1 MPTPVTVPGIP
12 YSNADVAEMQFAQ
25 YGNNLYMVHASH
37 PPAALVYDPETDA
50 WAYTELTLENGP
62 YLDRG
67 DGDEEI
73 SLWLESLVDR
83 ITLTSTTA
91 AEWTGLVANDLVEYA
106 IEGQKAIAKIVT
118 AGTNEITVEPL
129 PERSL
134 VLSKE
139 VYARGLYTGWDGT
152 DNIPTYNTT
161 ITGTGVQVAFS
172 NTQVITQQA
181 IGNYLRFADS
191 NGTYYWMLV
200 TGVGDIL
207 EQGAYGIIAY
217 GDILTV
223 DVPTGVVTQ
232 SPRTITATLKS
243 SDAAFFDAAR
253 DAGRLVRLNFNSKI
267 IHARISTAATDTAFV
282 TLSRTI
288 PYTIEGTRRVMDSV
302 TTDWRLGAF
311 YTGNYPQTISIHE
324 QRLAFGG
331 TPSHVQ
337 TVHLSRSANFFDFA
351 ETDED
356 NQVLDDSAITAT
368 LASDSVQ
375 GIQWMVSDVVLQIGT
390 CGGEWQLS
398 AGNSRDA
405 LTPTN
410 VTAVRQSSFGSAL
423 AQGYGVARST
433 FYVQRGAR
441 KLREMSYDYSVDR
454 FTSLDVTIFAEH
466 ILRDHGGAK
475 EIAYAQLPESIVYV
489 LCNDGQI
496 CALTYEPDQ
505 KVYSWSRIVLGGP
518 TAIVTSIE
526 TKLENNEDVLY
537 MLVSRVT
544 DAGTVLSLER
554 LLPTYE
560 PDDSTDFDEM
570 LFLDCYVG
578 IDLDLVQVSGQTV
591 TATLPIDYQGLFNGE
606 SVTVLIDDVPYDNVA
621 VSDLGVMTLAVQPA
635 SRLIV
640 GFPYTSTFES
650 FPLEGQGR
658 RGTTQGKLKAMD
670 HVTVRVRN
678 GIGFKHGLSDAV
690 LTQEAIPSPQTH
702 QNEDIRVPLPNNY
715 STRATYII
723 AQSKAYPLTILACF
737 PESALHQ

>member
-1 MPTPVTVPGIP
+1 MPTPVTIPGIP
-12 YSNADVAEMQFAQ
+12 YSDADVAELQFAQ
-25 YGNNLYMVHASH
+25 YGNNLYMVHGSH
-37 PPAALVYDPETDA
+37 PPAALVYDPVGDV

-62 YLDRG
+62 YLDRE
-67 DGDEEI
+67 DGDDAT
-73 SLWLESLVDR
+73 SLYLDTLVDR
-83 ITLTSTTA
+83 LMLTSTDA
-91 AEWTGLVANDLVEYA
+91 AEFTGLVADDLVEYA
-106 IEGQKAIAKIVT
+106 IEGQYAIGKVVTPGTSSIV
-118 AGTNEITVEPL
+118 IEPL

-152 DNIPTYNTT
+152 NNIPTYNTT
-161 ITGTGVQVAFS
+161 ITGTGVTVAFS

-181 IGNYLRFADS
+181 VGNYLRFSDS

-200 TGVGDIL
+200 TGMGDIL

-217 GDILTV
+217 GDILAVHTATGIITV
-223 DVPTGVVTQ
+223 
-232 SPRTITATLKS
+232 SPRTITANLNST
-243 SDAAFFDAAR
+243 DTDFFDATR
-253 DAGRLVRLNFNSKI
+253 DVGRLYRLNFNDKI
-267 IHARISTAATDTAFV
+267 IHARVTAVSSSVLAAV

-288 PYTIEGTRRVMDSV
+288 PYTIEGSRRVLDSA
-302 TTDWRLGAF
+302 TTDWRKGAF
-311 YTGNYPQTISIHE
+311 YVGNYPRTITIHE
-324 QRLAFGG
+324 QRMTFGG
-331 TPSHVQ
+331 TASNVQ
-337 TVHLSRSANFFDFA
+337 TVYMSRAGNFFDFA

-356 NQVLDDSAITAT
+356 NQVLDDSAITST

-375 GIQWMVSDVVLQIGT
+375 GIQWMTSDVVLLIGT
-390 CGGEWQLS
+390 CGGEWQIS
-398 AGNSRDA
+398 AGSTRDA

-410 VTAVRQSSFGSAL
+410 ITAVRQSSFGSAL

-475 EIAYAQLPESIVYV
+475 EIAYAQLPESIIYV
-489 LCNDGQI
+489 LCNDGQV

-505 KVYSWSRIVLGGP
+505 KVYSWSRIVLGGSGV
-518 TAIVTSIE
+518 VTSIE
-526 TKLENNEDVLY
+526 TKLEDNEDVLY
-537 MLVSRVT
+537 MLVERT
-544 DAGTVLSLER
+544 TAAGTVLSLER
-554 LLPTYE
+554 LEPTYE
-560 PDDSTDFDEM
+560 PASSTDFTDM
-570 LFLDCYVG
+570 IFLDSYVE
-578 IDLDLVQVSGQTV
+578 IDLDLVEVSGETVTVTLPADYRDMFNEGTV
-591 TATLPIDYQGLFNGE
+591 TA
-606 SVTVLIDDVPYDNVA
+606 LIDDVPYDSLA
-621 VSDLGVMTLAVQPA
+621 VSDAGVITLPVQPA
-635 SRLIV
+635 ERLIV

-658 RGTTQGKLKAMD
+658 RGTTQAKLKAMD
-670 HVTVRVRN
+670 HVSVRVRN
-678 GIGFKHGLSDAV
+678 AIGFKHGLSDSA
-690 LTQEAIPSPQTH
+690 LTQEPVPSPQAH

>member
-12 YSNADVAEMQFAQ
+12 YSDAEAAEMQFAQ
-25 YGNNLYMVHASH
+25 YGNNLYMVHGAH
-37 PPAALVYDPETDA
+37 PPAALVYDPAADS
-50 WAYTELTLENGP
+50 WAYTELVIENGP

-67 DGDEEI
+67 DGDEET

-83 ITLTSTTA
+83 ITLTSTDA
-91 AEWTGLVANDLVEYA
+91 AEFTGLVADDLVEYA
-106 IEGQKAIAKIVT
+106 IEGQYAIGKIVT
-118 AGTNEITVEPL
+118 GGTASVVIEPL

-139 VYARGLYTGWDGT
+139 VYARGLYTGWNGT

-181 IGNYLRFADS
+181 IGNYLRFSDS

-217 GDILTV
+217 GDIL
-223 DVPTGVVTQ
+223 DVHEATGVLSQ

-243 SDAAFFDAAR
+243 SDAAFFDATR
-253 DAGRLVRLNFNSKI
+253 DADRLVRLNFNDKI
-267 IHARISTAATDTAFV
+267 IHARITSGTGDTASV
-282 TLSRTI
+282 TLSQTI
-288 PYTIEGTRRVMDSV
+288 PYTIEGSRRVMDSV
-302 TTDWRLGAF
+302 TTNWRLGAF
-311 YTGNYPQTISIHE
+311 YTGNYPRTIAIHE
-324 QRLAFGG
+324 QRLTFGG
-331 TPSHVQ
+331 TPDFNQ
-337 TVHLSRSANFFDFA
+337 TVYMSRSANFFDFA
-351 ETDED
+351 ETDPD

-368 LASDSVQ
+368 LASDSMQ
-375 GIQWMVSDVVLQIGT
+375 GIQWMVSDTVLITGT
-390 CGGEWQLS
+390 CGGEWQIS
-398 AGNSRDA
+398 SGGRDA
-405 LTPTN
+405 ITPTN
-410 VTAVRQSSFGSAL
+410 ITAVRQSSFGSAL

-505 KVYSWSRIVLGGP
+505 KVYSWSRLVIGG
-518 TAIVTSIE
+518 ADAVVTSIE
-526 TKLENNEDVLY
+526 TKLEDNEDVLY
-537 MLVSRVT
+537 MLVSRT
-544 DAGTVLSLER
+544 TAAGTVLSLER

-560 PDDSTDFDEM
+560 PDDSTDFTDM
-570 LFLDCYVG
+570 IFLDAYVEV
-578 IDLDLVQVSGQTV
+578 DLELVEVTEAVVTV
-591 TATLPIDYQGLFNGE
+591 TLPADYQDMFNE
-606 SVTVLIDDVPYDNVA
+606 ETVSALIDDVPYDNLTVTDA
-621 VSDLGVMTLAVQPA
+621 GVITLPIQPA
-635 SRLIV
+635 SRLII

-658 RGTTQGKLKAMD
+658 RGTTQAKIKAMD
-670 HVTVRVRN
+670 HVSVRVRN
-678 GIGFKHGLSDAV
+678 AIGFKHGLSDAA
-690 LTQEAIPSPQTH
+690 LTQEPIPSPQAH